1 MTIRAKMAA
10 GAVTVVA
17 VVAAGVV
24 WAAVGTGGRS
34 GPRAALVAA
43 PSSPPSAT
51 VAPSPPLTVVSV
63 SPADG
68 TTGVAGSGA
77 IHIDFSTAISA
88 RSPLPVLTPKVAG
101 QWVRNGA
108 SLSFV
113 GALLPRSQ
121 VAVTV
126 PGGAGGMVGAN
137 GVRLATAV
145 VDRFEVGD
153 GSVLRLQ
160 QLLSL
165 LGYSPLAWTPSGPA
179 IPPAD
184 AAAQAAAAFTPP
196 PGAFTWRQA
205 GWPAELISRWAP
217 GVNGT
222 LTKGLVMA
230 FEADH
235 GLSPDGVAGSQV
247 WAAVLQAVAAHQ
259 LSTGGYT
266 YAVASKAQPETL
278 TIWHDGQQVLHS
290 PANTGISQAPTVDGT
305 FPVYERLRSQVMK
318 GTNPD
323 GSSYADPVQYVAY
336 FNGGD
341 AVHYIPRSSF
351 GYPQSLGCVEL
362 PLSVAAQA
370 WPYLAVGSLV
380 TASG

>member
-1 MTIRAKMAA
+1 MAVVGVDDGGVGCPQRVFAEVPLGGPVQGVDGDA
-10 GAVTVVA
+10 GELSHAGGA
-17 VVAAGVV
+17 VVARLGEDCGVEV
-24 WAAVGTGGRS
+24 AAVLQGGQAR
-34 GPRAALVAA
+34 G
-43 PSSPPSAT
+43 
-51 VAPSPPLTVVSV
+51 
-63 SPADG
+63 
-68 TTGVAGSGA
+68 GA
-77 IHIDFSTAISA
+77 
-88 RSPLPVLTPKVAG
+88 
-101 QWVRNGA
+101 
-108 SLSFV
+108 
-113 GALLPRSQ
+113 
-121 VAVTV
+121 
-126 PGGAGGMVGAN
+126 AGGMVGAN

-205 GWPAELISRWAP
+205 GWPAELISRWTP

-266 YAVASKAQPETL
+266 YAVASKAQPENL

-351 GYPQSLGCVEL
+351 GSPQSLGCVEL

-380 TASG
+380 TVSG